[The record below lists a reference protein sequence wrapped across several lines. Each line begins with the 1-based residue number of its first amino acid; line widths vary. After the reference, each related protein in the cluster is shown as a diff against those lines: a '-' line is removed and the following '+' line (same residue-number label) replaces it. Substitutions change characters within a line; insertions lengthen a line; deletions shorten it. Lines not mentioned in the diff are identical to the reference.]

1 MIKNNY
7 KEFIARSTD
16 NPNTVGIYL
25 RAIDSLAKKIN
36 QDPFTLSIEELE
48 TVYRRLLNGG
58 DLHSFNKDVGNRA
71 PSAAIKKLIGLIKN
85 GPESSVPPPKSYWFV
100 GASYGDDS
108 KDQTE
113 RFLEEGIWQNGYKDK
128 LLDTVR
134 SMQPGDRIAI
144 KSAYTRKHGL
154 PFDNKDQS
162 VSVMGIKAI
171 GVVTRNH
178 GDGRFVDVD
187 WEPRFDPIREWYFFT
202 QRSTIWRPSPGD
214 WMVDGLIDFTFNHG
228 DQDINR
234 FRNEP
239 YWHDRYGDTRVD
251 IQRFKWTKFYQTI
264 ADNLLTFKNRR
275 AELINFITKL
285 ADDFDLSYIKGKHQD
300 DIDPFTTMGLF
311 NRGITDDNRKAI
323 AKSLADFLGV
333 EEAVPAS
340 FEGIPILNNQKS
352 WFFGFEDKR
361 QDSDIDSLWMF
372 FEKAI
377 QFADTDNAEARPEF
391 SSAYDRVAKQYGVG
405 WNLTMGLYWMRPW
418 NFVTL
423 ESQSQQYI
431 NKKLGI
437 EIMKNGP
444 KGRCSAKDYLEILD
458 DLEVRF
464 KEEAYPVHSFPELSH
479 AAWHAPS
486 LDDEPDSSG
495 WRASV
500 IKKIEALCTDKG
512 DNTFTRTEFLE
523 AYREDLQIEYP
534 NNNTID
540 STVDRTFQTLR
551 DEDLLEFLKRGQYCW
566 LNEESPEPEEVEPL
580 HQVAE
585 PIYDPY
591 VLDDIIVDGSFIDK
605 PRLAQMI
612 ERLRIKKN
620 LILQGPPGTGK
631 TWLAKKLAFALMGQK
646 IESNIKA
653 LQFHA
658 NLSYEDFVR
667 GWRPSG
673 EGKLTLVDGPFMEAI
688 NKARANANSKYI
700 VVIEEINRGNPAQI
714 FGEMLTLLEADKRT
728 PSEAMELSY
737 RRSDS
742 ERVFVPDN
750 LYVIGTMNIADR
762 SLALVDLALRRRFA
776 FIDLEPTF
784 GEPWQNWVH
793 AKAGIALELLELI
806 EQRLLD
812 LNSQIADD
820 VNLGAQFK
828 VGHSYVTPAFS
839 TTINDA
845 HEWFKQVVSTE
856 IGPLLDEY
864 WFDDLERSRKA
875 QEALITGM

>member
-1 MIKNNY
+1 MIKDRY
-7 KEFIARSTD
+7 KEFITRSTEHPD
-16 NPNTVGIYL
+16 TVEIYL
-25 RAIDSLAKKIN
+25 KGIDSLANKIG
-36 QDPFTLSIEELE
+36 QDPYNLAIDELE
-48 TVYRRLLNGG
+48 TLYSRLLSVG
-58 DLHSFNKDVGNRA
+58 DLHEYNISVNNRA
-71 PSAAIKKLIGLIKN
+71 PSAALKKLITLLKN
-85 GPESSVPPPKSYWFV
+85 GDESPTLAPKSYWFV
-100 GASYGDDS
+100 GASYGDTS
-108 KDQTE
+108 EDQTD
-113 RFLEEGIWQNGYKDK
+113 RFIEEGIWQNGFQDK

-154 PFDNKDQS
+154 PFDNKDQT

-178 GDGRFVDVD
+178 DDGRFVDVD
-187 WEPRFDPIREWYFFT
+187 WGPRFEPVREWYFYT
-202 QRSTIWRPSPGD
+202 NRSTIWRLSPGE
-214 WMVDGLIDFTFNHG
+214 WMIDGLIDFTFNHA

-239 YWHDRYGDTRVD
+239 YWRERYGDTPLEK
-251 IQRFKWTKFYQTI
+251 QRFKWTAFYLAI
-264 ADNLLTFKNRR
+264 ADRLLTFKNKR

-285 ADDFDLSYIKGKHQD
+285 ADDFDLSYIKGKQLD

-323 AKSLADFLGV
+323 AASLAGFLGV
-333 EEAVPAS
+333 EEAVPVS

-361 QDSDIDSLWMF
+361 QDSDIESLWTF

-377 QFADTDNAEARPEF
+377 LFADTDDADVRAEF
-391 SSAYDRVAKQYGVG
+391 NHAYDLVAAQYSVG
-405 WNLTMGLYWMRPW
+405 WNLTMGLYWIRPW
-418 NFVTL
+418 NYVTL
-423 ESQSQQYI
+423 DSQSQQYI
-431 NKKLGI
+431 NQKLGI
-437 EIMKNGP
+437 EIIKNGP

-464 KEEAYPVHSFPELSH
+464 KEEAYPVHSFPDLSYV
-479 AAWHAPS
+479 AWLAPP
-486 LDDEPDSSG
+486 LDDSPNTSG

-500 IKKIEALCTDKG
+500 IEKIIELCTEKG
-512 DNTFTRTEFLE
+512 DTTFTRTEFLE
-523 AYREDLQIEYP
+523 ANREDLQNEFP
-534 NNNTID
+534 NNNTVD
-540 STVDRTFQTLR
+540 STVDRTFQKLR
-551 DEDLLEFLKRGQYCW
+551 DDDLLEFVNRGQYCW
-566 LNEESPEPEEVEPL
+566 LNEAAPEIAEAELLHRSPEPIYEP
-580 HQVAE
+580 
-585 PIYDPY
+585 YT
-591 VLDDIIVDGSFIDK
+591 LDDIIADGSFIDK

-620 LILQGPPGTGK
+620 LIIQGPPGTGK
-631 TWLAKKLAFALMGQK
+631 TWLAKKLAFALMGHK
-646 IESNIKA
+646 NDNNIRA
-653 LQFHA
+653 LQFHP

-673 EGKLTLVDGPFMEAI
+673 DGKLSLVDGPFMEAI
-688 NKARANANSKYI
+688 NKAKGNANSKYV

-728 PSEAMELSY
+728 PTEALELSY
-737 RRSDS
+737 RRNDT

-776 FIDLEPTF
+776 FIDLKPTF
-784 GEPWQNWVH
+784 GKPWREWVH
-793 AKAGIALELLELI
+793 SKAGIALELLEQI
-806 EQRLLD
+806 EQRLID
-812 LNSQIADD
+812 LNTQIEDD
-820 VNLGAQFK
+820 RNLGAQFK

-839 TTINDA
+839 TTIDDA
-845 HEWFKQVVSTE
+845 HDWFKQVVYTE

-864 WFDDLERSRKA
+864 WFDDLDRSRKA
-875 QEALITGM
+875 QDALIAGM